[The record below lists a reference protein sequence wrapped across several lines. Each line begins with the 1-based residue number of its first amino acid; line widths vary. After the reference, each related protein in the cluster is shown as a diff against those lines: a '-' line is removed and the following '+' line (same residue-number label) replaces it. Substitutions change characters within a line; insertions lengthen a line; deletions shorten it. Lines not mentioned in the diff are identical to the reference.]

1 MLRVKGLTIAYPN
14 RPPILRGI
22 SFELAAGSVTALMGS
37 SGLGKTSLLK
47 VLAGIHPAS
56 SGLIELAPEATT
68 IMMFQEDRLLPWI
81 TARQNVL
88 LGMRVPDEKR
98 VTEMLNRMGIEDPS
112 VLPDALSGGMQ
123 RRVALARAMLA
134 GGDLLLLDEPFT
146 GIDDPL
152 KSTLAEIILANRKT
166 VLFSTH
172 DEREAFLMNASVL
185 ALHQDRAEW
194 LPLR

>member
-98 VTEMLNRMGIEDPS
+98 VTEMLKRMGIEDPS

-134 GGDLLLLDEPFT
+134 GGDLLLLDEPFA

-152 KSTLAEIILANRKT
+152 KSTLAEIILANRQT